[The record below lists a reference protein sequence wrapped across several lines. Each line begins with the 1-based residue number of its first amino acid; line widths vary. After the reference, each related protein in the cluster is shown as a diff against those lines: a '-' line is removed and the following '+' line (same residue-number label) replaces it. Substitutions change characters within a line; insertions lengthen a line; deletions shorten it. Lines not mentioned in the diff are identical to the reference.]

1 MCKDKNVYSI
11 LTVLSFYISIF
22 VSLYIYMLYV
32 IYVIYTYVYIY
43 IYIYIYIYYI
53 HTGEMK
59 SQFFIGMLLWV
70 SCHCIHQEHY
80 LLYVFCLPEINK
92 SGNTKVCSTIPL
104 SRKMQHIEKSQ
115 LICKKS
121 GKRNFRVNY
130 RTHAKYKIQF
140 S

>member
-1 MCKDKNVYSI
+1 MYKDKNVYSI

-22 VSLYIYMLYV
+22 LSIYICYMLYMF
-32 IYVIYTYVYIY
+32 YIY
-43 IYIYIYIYYI
+43 IYIYIYIHIYI
-53 HTGEMK
+53 YIYTGEMK

-92 SGNTKVCSTIPL
+92 SGNTKVCSAIPL
-104 SRKMQHIEKSQ
+104 SRKMQHIENSQ
-115 LICKKS
+115 SICKKS